1 MSELGR
7 YCRKSLRKRNVEL
20 KFETNESS
28 HMDFRI
34 KIARWLPILNQCCFE
49 IPANPF
55 FDSIGHERR
64 FGFVRFQ
71 GIADMNS

>member
-1 MSELGR
+1 
-7 YCRKSLRKRNVEL
+7 VEL

-55 FDSIGHERR
+55 FDSIDQERTHAAER
-64 FGFVRFQ
+64 WKVQ
-71 GIADMNS
+71 PAADIAQAHT